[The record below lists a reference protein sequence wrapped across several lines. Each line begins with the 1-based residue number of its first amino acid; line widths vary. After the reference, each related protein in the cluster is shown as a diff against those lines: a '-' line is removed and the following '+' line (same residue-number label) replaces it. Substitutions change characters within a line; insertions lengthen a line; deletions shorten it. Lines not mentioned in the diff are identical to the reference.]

1 MKPKP
6 KCCKKKKC
14 KQKNKSGSG
23 KGDSPRNNSSNK
35 YRENYDKIFNK
46 KKSNIEKN
54 IRNKTEE

>member
-6 KCCKKKKC
+6 CKKNKC
-14 KQKNKSGSG
+14 KQKNKTGNG

-46 KKSNIEKN
+46 KNPNIKKN
-54 IRNKTEE
+54 IRNRTEE